1 MPTIVVSDAERKVE
15 LSHIRVTLGSWALH
29 APLGA
34 LGLLT
39 GLLLGLL
46 LSLLLSLFATQNAW
60 SQIPSK
66 VRPPGYAAA
75 SDPAST
81 AYRNHNEAMQFAQAL
96 DAAQG
101 WSDGWAQR
109 WVGQAQRQA
118 RVIQLIRP
126 APAGT
131 LRDWHAYRDR
141 FVEPRRLRAG
151 QRFWREHA
159 ETLARAEAT
168 YGVPAWLIVGI
179 IGVETLYG
187 EHTGTFKVLDALTTL
202 SFDFPAEHPRRAER
216 VTFFRQ
222 ELAAFLQKTRDANTP
237 PDRWLGSFAG
247 AIGLPQFMPSN
258 WGRFGVDF
266 DGDGQVDLL
275 NSPAD
280 AIGSVANYIKGFGW
294 RTGMPTHYPV
304 AFAPQRLDLDTLL
317 APDILP
323 SFTVS
328 SMTAKGA
335 VLKEEA
341 LNHIGPLALVELE
354 NGSRPR
360 SYVAGTENFY
370 VITRYNW
377 SSYYAMAVIE
387 LGQAVKALG
396 LKP

>member
-1 MPTIVVSDAERKVE
+1 ME
-15 LSHIRVTLGSWALH
+15 
-29 APLGA
+29 
-34 LGLLT
+34 
-39 GLLLGLL
+39 
-46 LSLLLSLFATQNAW
+46 FA
-60 SQIPSK
+60 K
-66 VRPPGYAAA
+66 
-75 SDPAST
+75 
-81 AYRNHNEAMQFAQAL
+81 AL
-96 DAAQG
+96 DAQEG
-101 WSDGWAQR
+101 WTDNWAQR
-109 WVGQAQRQA
+109 WVAQAERQP

-126 APAGT
+126 APTGT
-131 LRDWHAYRDR
+131 LRNWEAYRDR

-159 ETLARAEAT
+159 STLARAEAT
-168 YGVPAWLIVGI
+168 YGVPSWLIVGI

-187 EHTGTFKVLDALTTL
+187 EHTGQFKVLDALTTL
-202 SFDFPAEHPRRAER
+202 AFDFPAEHPRRVER
-216 VTFFRQ
+216 VKFFQ
-222 ELAAFLQKTRDANTP
+222 DELAAFLKKTRESRTP

-266 DGDGQVDLL
+266 DGDGQVDLVR
-275 NSPAD
+275 SPAD

-304 AFAPQRLDLDTLL
+304 AFDPSRLDLDTLL

-328 SMTAKGA
+328 SMQSRGA
-335 VLKEEA
+335 VLTGEA
-341 LNHIGPLALVELE
+341 LSHQGPLALVELE
-354 NGSRPR
+354 NGPKPR

-396 LKP
+396 IKP